1 MAILHLFPKIR
12 DTTMHAHANI
22 YHINILF
29 IIIVNLFN
37 HKKKIVMTLIVITPK
52 NPRL

>member
-1 MAILHLFPKIR
+1 MVILHLFPEIR

-37 HKKKIVMTLIVITPK
+37 HKKNCDDV
-52 NPRL
+52 NSNNS